1 MKTYTITVNGNV
13 YHVTVEEGTSAGAP
27 VAPAPVSGSHAC
39 GSSGACACSSS
50 SGSGSSSGPGP
61 GSRACAFR
69 CGRLRRDY
77 RFCSRQD
84 LQD

>member
-27 VAPAPVSGSHAC
+27 VGPCSGSHAC

-61 GSRACAFR
+61 RLP
-69 CGRLRRDY
+69 RLRLPVR
-77 RFCSRQD
+77 RAP
-84 LQD
+84 